1 MQSANG
7 HVLGGCPVIT
17 TVGFTGICG
26 RQKFAKGS
34 TDTTVVKEA
43 CVNLE
48 GNAIKST
55 SKVAKAQD
63 IRYTGLG
70 ASLVNKWAAY
80 FAGARGTPE
89 LYKPFKLKDQ
99 TKCLVAFDMNTQAFV
114 LVRCVFDA
122 NNRTF
127 TEIDTVT
134 PQAHHIIATFP
145 ERTRLQYLASPCA
158 YPLLELAPT
167 TYKGSIYN
175 VRFAACIN
183 SLVALRPVNAH
194 TLAAKE
200 LLKLEHTV
208 VSQFQIG
215 MKVDVVRKKKEWESV
230 TKATIIA
237 IEDGVCTVRGKTFTS
252 ETKLHT
258 KTTEVRVASTD
269 TSLVQIKPETCEG
282 LKQLLHREVSCAV
295 RQNTPYVA
303 AGDDNNATTQT
314 DHTAASIHLVARGV
328 VMLNA
333 GISFAALKKPKGTS
347 DIINALA
354 KGVLLPTEKL
364 EHFRDTFLRP
374 TSTNFS
380 EHHVGTVAADPR
392 QGNPNLYYTL
402 TNKDVDLADYAPSST
417 ASFLGTASHIVFTH
431 VFEQQPGWQD
441 MVRSFPEIAILVGK
455 CANDYMQ
462 STLKTSYNLTRET
475 FDPAKDLV
483 QINIVPNVRTT
494 KGSYLPMR
502 PDAVYRCFTETKKI
516 KVCSF
521 ELKTVWAA
529 NGVDSSSLSMSTKS
543 QHLMQCLLQAM
554 VVNADEAHLL
564 FAVVPFTPT
573 VTHIKF
579 DLLRVEMTEE
589 VRKLVK
595 TALLELLQKHTVDK
609 FLLTSEWPPVLLDDK
624 KVADVWAASGTLWK
638 PPFTLNTTNGTLIQ
652 IQTAAADPL
661 DLPSKRISIAA
672 ITAVLESNGIDK
684 VVETKKKTE
693 RVFLRELQHM
703 RLEHLARS
711 TDGWFPVLQGVHL
724 RRLLSKE
731 QAAKWSII
739 PKKILKKDL
748 PELYT
753 KDITRDYFTF

>member
-1 MQSANG
+1 M
-7 HVLGGCPVIT
+7 
-17 TVGFTGICG
+17 
-26 RQKFAKGS
+26 K
-34 TDTTVVKEA
+34 
-43 CVNLE
+43 
-48 GNAIKST
+48 
-55 SKVAKAQD
+55 
-63 IRYTGLG
+63 
-70 ASLVNKWAAY
+70 
-80 FAGARGTPE
+80 
-89 LYKPFKLKDQ
+89 
-99 TKCLVAFDMNTQAFV
+99 TQAFV
-114 LVRCVFDA
+114 LVRCVWND
-122 NNRTF
+122 NNRIF
-127 TEIDTVT
+127 TDIDTDN

-145 ERTRLQYLASPCA
+145 DQTRLQYLASPCA

-200 LLKLEHTV
+200 LLKLDPV
-208 VSQFQIG
+208 AIQFQIG
-215 MKVDVVRKKKEWESV
+215 MKVDVVRDPKWKSV

-252 ETKLHT
+252 DTHAHT
-258 KTTEVRVASTD
+258 KTTEVRVASTN
-269 TSLVQIKPETCEG
+269 TSLVQTKPETCEG

-303 AGDDNNATTQT
+303 AGDGKRNTATQT

-333 GISFAALKKPKGTS
+333 GISFAALKKSKGTS
-347 DIINALA
+347 DIVNALA

-374 TSTNFS
+374 ASTNFS

-455 CANDYMQ
+455 CANDYMK
-462 STLKTSYNLTRET
+462 STLKTLYNLTRKA
-475 FDPAKDLV
+475 FDPEKDIV

-502 PDAVYRCFTETKKI
+502 PDAVYRCLTEANEE

-529 NGVDSSSLSMSTKS
+529 NGVDSSSLSMATKS

-554 VVNADEAHLL
+554 VVNAHEAHLL

-579 DLLRVEMTEE
+579 DLLRVEMTED
-589 VRKLVK
+589 VKKLVK
-595 TALLELLQKHTVDK
+595 TTLLALLQKHTVDK

-624 KVADVWAASGTLWK
+624 KVADVWAADGTLWK
-638 PPFTLNTTNGTLIQ
+638 PPFTLNITEATLHQ
-652 IQTAAADPL
+652 IQTAADPL
-661 DLPSKRISIAA
+661 AIPKTRLSIED

-684 VVETKKKTE
+684 VAKTNSQPQLLLELE
-693 RVFLRELQHM
+693 RL
-703 RLEHLARS
+703 RLEHLVTNKTKS
-711 TDGWFPVLQGVHL
+711 LFPVLQRVHL

-739 PKKILKKDL
+739 PKKDL

-753 KDITRDYFTF
+753 KDIKPDYFTF